1 MQKNIITSLFGNKIY
16 SEFREKNLLE
26 NIKKKYPQINGL
38 TSAYLHIFESTK
50 KLNKDDTSRIRKI
63 LEYGTPFVRPKKLE
77 NAIFITPRIGTI
89 SPWSSRATDIV
100 IQCGININRMERCS
114 VIWLHSNNKLSKE
127 ERLDVGNILIDRMT
141 ESLFLDEIST
151 YQLFTHQ
158 APKKLNCV
166 DFLKSGILAISEFS
180 SKNGL
185 ALSDDEISYL
195 ADHYHKINSNPTD
208 AELMMFAQANS
219 EHCRHKIF
227 NAAWTIDGNQQDYS
241 LFGMIRNTHKVS
253 PHKTIV
259 AYSDNSSVIQGRKI
273 KRFYPDKDNSY
284 QPHHEKTHFLMKV
297 ETHNHPTAISPFA
310 GAATGAGGE
319 IRDEGATGRGSK
331 PKAGLAGFSVSN
343 LNIPEFKQNWETN
356 NYGKPDRIA
365 SALQIM
371 IDGPIGAASYNNE
384 FGRPNILGYFRT
396 LEIEV
401 DGKNKGYHKP
411 IMLAGGLG
419 NINDLHTSKKK
430 LKEGDLLIQLG
441 GPAMLIGLGGGAASS
456 MKTGTN
462 QENLDF
468 DSVQR
473 GNPELQRRAQEVID
487 MCWQMGKLNPILSIH
502 DVGAGGLSNAFP
514 ELIHDGGV
522 GAIFDL
528 RSINNEEL
536 GMSPKEIWSN
546 EAQERYVLA
555 IDSQSLNI
563 FEEICKRERCPFALV
578 GKATK
583 NKKLLVEDSLFK
595 NNPVNMDL
603 NVLLG
608 KPPKTSKNISAKKNN
623 ISYDGNIN
631 HNEFKDNLKKV
642 LRYPAVANKGFLITI
657 GDRSVTGL
665 IARDQLVGPWQVPVS
680 NVAVT
685 KSDFESTLG
694 ESFAIGERSPIAIT
708 NAPASARMAIGEAIT
723 NISASSIKKISDI
736 KLSANWMA
744 AAGDDDNDYALFE
757 SVKTVGMELCPKLG
771 ISIPV
776 GKDSMSMQ
784 TKWNDGKEKNISSP
798 MSLVISAF
806 SECFDVSKTLTPQMI
821 NDDQTKLLFVD
832 LALGKCR
839 MGGSTLHLVHQSVG
853 GNTPDLEDAQ
863 ILKDFFCVIQSLNED
878 NKILAY
884 HDRSDGGLIT
894 TLLEMSFA
902 GHCGL
907 IININ
912 KVSAEDISTFLFN
925 EELGAIIQVASDDL
939 GYVSRIIQEK
949 LGDTCLT
956 EIGQPSNDHTITI
969 LNDNKV
975 VLSETR
981 TQLQEYW
988 SQTSYKI
995 QSLRD
1000 NPKCAQ
1006 EEFNKIADNNDPGI
1020 SPIINFDIPTTLNI
1034 KKTKPKIAILREQG
1048 VNGHNEMA
1056 AAFYYAGFEA
1066 HDVHMS
1072 DIARGKRN
1080 LNEFQALAAC
1090 GGFSFGDV
1098 LGAGQGWAKSILF
1111 NQFARDQF
1119 QEFFYKDNTLTLG
1132 VCNGCQMLS
1141 CIKELIP
1148 GTKLWPDFIKNESEQ
1163 FEARFLSV
1171 SIEKNNSPFFDGM
1184 EGSVLP
1190 VAVAHGEGRVLFQNK
1205 KQLNDALNTKIIS
1218 LKYVDNYNNGT
1229 LTYPFNPNGSVHGIT
1244 GLTSLDGRVSI
1255 MMPHP
1260 ERVFRADQNSWYPK
1274 NWNDFGP
1281 WYRMFAN
1288 ANKFFA

>member
-310 GAATGAGGE
+310 GATTGAGGE

-623 ISYDGNIN
+623 ISYDGSIN

-665 IARDQLVGPWQVPVS
+665 IARDQMVGPWQVPVS

-784 TKWNDGKEKNISSP
+784 TKWNDGKEKNMSSP

-806 SECFDVSKTLTPQMI
+806 SECSDVSKTLTPQMI

-925 EELGAIIQVASDDL
+925 EELGVIIQVASDDL

-956 EIGQPSNDHTITI
+956 EIGQPISDHTITI

-1000 NPKCAQ
+1000 NPKSAQ

-1141 CIKELIP
+1141 SIKELIP

-1190 VAVAHGEGRVLFQNK
+1190 VAVAHGEGRVLFQNN

-1229 LTYPFNPNGSVHGIT
+1229 LTYPFNPNGSIHGIT

>member
-623 ISYDGNIN
+623 ISYDGSIN

-665 IARDQLVGPWQVPVS
+665 IARDQMVGPWQVPVS

-784 TKWNDGKEKNISSP
+784 TKWNDGKEKNMSSP

-806 SECFDVSKTLTPQMI
+806 SECSDVSKTLTPQMI
-821 NDDQTKLLFVD
+821 NDDQTRLLFVD

-925 EELGAIIQVASDDL
+925 EELGVIIQVASDDL

-956 EIGQPSNDHTITI
+956 EIGQPISDHTITI

-1000 NPKCAQ
+1000 NPKSAQ

-1141 CIKELIP
+1141 SIKELIP

-1190 VAVAHGEGRVLFQNK
+1190 VAVAHGEGRVLFQNN

-1229 LTYPFNPNGSVHGIT
+1229 LTYPFNPNGSIHGIT